1 VAMPR
6 TRSKRA
12 TASSSSG
19 GVSGSLCERS
29 PAALQLISECL
40 DSDDLLLHVLGL
52 LPLAGLGRAAC
63 VSSCWAR
70 LAASNSLWAS
80 LAERVWEGRHVSEA
94 CRAQRRQ
101 HGRSALRRSLAESEA
116 RHIDPSLLCEL
127 TWHFRFK
134 RAAGEHWTGSDPY
147 WQGGRARTLRFEP
160 DGAAPAQR
168 GGRRGRHVHDM
179 SAACPAGAVRWEE
192 EAWDGLMRWRL
203 EGGSLLRVS
212 HAQLGAFPAERL
224 VRHPPSWGCAS
235 QTRSSTLETP
245 SSAFVCTR
253 SSDPAGPVLTPVTPQ
268 HRYLFTSPWAV
279 YASFPLSRA
288 DDDASLTDRAL
299 GRSVEPWQWAE
310 AARYNEAAAGE
321 SSSDDEDAPP
331 PFPAGV

>member
-1 VAMPR
+1 M
-6 TRSKRA
+6 
-12 TASSSSG
+12 G
-19 GVSGSLCERS
+19 G
-29 PAALQLISECL
+29 PARLR
-40 DSDDLLLHVLGL
+40 GL
-52 LPLAGLGRAAC
+52 PRAA
-63 VSSCWAR
+63 
-70 LAASNSLWAS
+70 AA
-80 LAERVWEGRHVSEA
+80 
-94 CRAQRRQ
+94 
-101 HGRSALRRSLAESEA
+101 ALRRSLAESEA

-147 WQGGRARTLRFEP
+147 WQGARARTLRFEP
-160 DGAAPAQR
+160 D
-168 GGRRGRHVHDM
+168 
-179 SAACPAGAVRWEE
+179 GAVRWEE

-224 VRHPPSWGCAS
+224 VRHPPSWG
-235 QTRSSTLETP
+235 
-245 SSAFVCTR
+245 
-253 SSDPAGPVLTPVTPQ
+253 
-268 HRYLFTSPWAV
+268 YLFTSPWAV

-288 DDDASLTDRAL
+288 VDDASLTDRAL